1 MSDAKKSNA
10 YKEAGVDIDAGN
22 EAVQLMKQHVA
33 RTMRPEVKTDLGGFG
48 GLFAL
53 KGDYKNPILVSGTD
67 GVGTKVKIAQEVDKH
82 DTIGIDLVAMSV
94 NDIAVQ
100 GAEPL
105 FFLDYIATG
114 KLIPEQVEQLVAGIA
129 EGCVQAGCALIG
141 GETAEMAGMYG
152 NGEYDLAGFAVGI
165 VEEEKVVTGEKIEA
179 GDVIIGLAS
188 NGLHSNGFS
197 LVRHLLFTKNSYHI
211 NAFVPSLDNTLGAE
225 LMKPTRIYVKT
236 VLALLKR
243 YNIKGMAHITGGG
256 LIENIPRILPD
267 NLQAKI
273 KLSSWEAPKIFKL
286 LGELGEMDDYNLYR
300 TFNMG
305 IGYILVVS
313 KEDAAEIVK
322 LAEELGE
329 TATVIGKITKGDK
342 GIVLN

>member
-1 MSDAKKSNA
+1 MSEH
-10 YKEAGVDIDAGN
+10 YKAAGVDIDAGN
-22 EAVQLMKQHVA
+22 EAVELMKQHVA

-53 KGDYKNPILVSGTD
+53 TGKYEKPILVAGTD
-67 GVGTKVKIAQEVDKH
+67 GVGTKLKIAIEMNQH

-94 NDIAVQ
+94 NDIVVQ

-114 KLIPEQVEQLVAGIA
+114 KLVPEQVEQIVAGIA

-165 VEEEKVVTGEKIEA
+165 VEEDKVVTGASIES
-179 GDVIIGLAS
+179 GDVIVGLAS
-188 NGLHSNGFS
+188 SGVHSNGYS
-197 LVRHLLFTKNSYHI
+197 LVRHLLFTKHSYHI

-225 LMKPTRIYVKT
+225 LLKPTRIYVKP
-236 VLALLKR
+236 VLELLKKF
-243 YNIKGMAHITGGG
+243 NIKGMANITGGG
-256 LIENIPRILPD
+256 FIENIPRILSD
-267 NLQAKI
+267 GLQAKI
-273 KLSSWEAPKIFKL
+273 KLGSWEVPKIFKL
-286 LGELGEMDDYNLYR
+286 LAELGEMDDYNLYR

-305 IGYILVVS
+305 IGYVLVVS
-313 KEDAAEIVK
+313 KDEANEVVK
-322 LAEELGE
+322 LANELGE
-329 TATVIGKITKGDK
+329 TATIIGKITKGDK
-342 GIVLN
+342 GVILG